1 MRTIA
6 LLASIGF
13 VLSSAS
19 AFAADTWE
27 ETLAK
32 AKGQT
37 VYWNAWGGDERTN
50 AFIAWAGEQVKAR
63 YGVSIQ
69 QVKLTDTA
77 EAVTRVIA
85 EKAAGK
91 LDGGSV
97 DLIWING
104 PNFLSM
110 KEKGLL
116 HGPFVADLP
125 NARFLDLT
133 PASAASVDFTV
144 PVEGYESPW
153 RLAKFVFNY
162 DTNRIPEPPRSM
174 KALLD
179 WAKDHP
185 GRFTHPDVSN
195 FMGATFLKQAL
206 IELTPDASVLQKPA
220 TDANFAAAT
229 APLWSWYDAL
239 RTNLWQKG
247 KTFPANGSAQ
257 QQLLNDGEIDI
268 SMSFDPA
275 SAAAAIAEGQLPDT
289 VRTYALDG
297 GTIGNISFVA
307 IPFNAAHKEAAEVV
321 ADFLLEPKT
330 QAHAQDIG
338 VLGSFSVLDHQ
349 KLGEKEKALFAALPT
364 SPALPSNEELGKT
377 QLEPHASWMTRLAEE
392 WAKRYTK

>member
-1 MRTIA
+1 MKNVLLLTAA
-6 LLASIGF
+6 LVVHAG
-13 VLSSAS
+13 A
-19 AFAADTWE
+19 AFADSGWDA
-27 ETLAK
+27 TLAK
-32 AKGQT
+32 ARGQT

-50 AFIAWAGEQVKAR
+50 AFISWAGEQVKAR
-63 YGVSIQ
+63 YGVTIQ

-91 LDGGSV
+91 TDGGSV

-116 HGPFVADLP
+116 HGPFVAGLP
-125 NARFLDLT
+125 NARFLDLSMS
-133 PASAASVDFTV
+133 SAASVDFTV

-162 DTNRIPEPPRSM
+162 DSARVQAPPKSIR
-174 KALLD
+174 ALLE
-179 WAKDHP
+179 WAKEHP

-206 IELTPDASVLQKPA
+206 IELAPDRSVLQSPVSDTSFETA
-220 TDANFAAAT
+220 S
-229 APLWSWYDAL
+229 APLWAWYDAL
-239 RTNLWQKG
+239 RPNLWQAG
-247 KTFPANGSAQ
+247 TTFPANGSAQ
-257 QQLLNDGEIDI
+257 QQLLNDGEIDM

-275 SAAAAIAEGQLPDT
+275 SAAAAITGGQLPDT
-289 VRTYALDG
+289 IRTYSLEG

-307 IPFNAAHKEAAEVV
+307 IPFNAAHKEGAEVV
-321 ADFLLEPKT
+321 ADFLLEPAT
-330 QAHAQDIG
+330 QAHAQDIS
-338 VLGSFSVLDHQ
+338 VLGSFSVLDQ
-349 KLGEKEKALFAALPT
+349 NKLDEQQKALFASLST
-364 SPALPSNEELGKT
+364 SPALPGNAELGAT
-377 QLEPHASWMTRLAEE
+377 LLEPHASWMTRLTEE

>member
-1 MRTIA
+1 MRNVLLLAAA
-6 LLASIGF
+6 LLIPAQAS
-13 VLSSAS
+13 L
-19 AFAADTWE
+19 AADSWE
-27 ETLAK
+27 DTLAK
-32 AKGQT
+32 ARGQT

-50 AFIAWAGEQVKAR
+50 AFIAWAGEQVNER

-91 LDGGSV
+91 TEGGSV

-110 KEKGLL
+110 KENGLL
-116 HGPFVADLP
+116 HGPFVAELP
-125 NARFLDLT
+125 NARFLDLSA
-133 PASAASVDFTV
+133 ASAASVDFTV

-162 DTNRIPEPPRSM
+162 ESARVQTPPTSM
-174 KALLD
+174 NALLK
-179 WAKDHP
+179 WTAEHP

-195 FMGATFLKQAL
+195 FIGATFLKQAL
-206 IELTPDASVLQKPA
+206 IELAPDAAVLQTPVN
-220 TDANFAAAT
+220 DASFETAT
-229 APLWSWYDAL
+229 APLWHWYDAL
-239 RTNLWQKG
+239 QPNLWQDG
-247 KTFPANGSAQ
+247 KTFPANESAQ
-257 QQLLNDGEIDI
+257 RQLLNDGEVDL

-289 VRTYALDG
+289 IRTYALEG

-307 IPFNAAHKEAAEVV
+307 IPFNAANKDGAKVV
-321 ADFLLEPKT
+321 ANFLLDPAT
-330 QAHAQDIG
+330 QAHAQDIS
-338 VLGSFSVLDHQ
+338 VLGSFSVLDQ
-349 KLGEKEKALFAALPT
+349 GNLNEGDKALFASLST
-364 SPALPSNEELGKT
+364 SPALPGNDALGKT
-377 QLEPHASWMTRLAEE
+377 LLEPHASWMTRLSQE